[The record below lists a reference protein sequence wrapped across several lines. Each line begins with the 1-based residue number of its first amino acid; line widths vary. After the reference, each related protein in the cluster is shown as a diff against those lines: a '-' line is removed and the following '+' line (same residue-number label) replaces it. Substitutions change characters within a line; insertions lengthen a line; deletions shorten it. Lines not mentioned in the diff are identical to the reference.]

1 MDKWGAGLHSVARQL
16 AHLGASPGRG
26 DGIDDRCGFCCFQT
40 KAGILVPT
48 PGPRPVLTRDR
59 WFRHSRSRRRP
70 DRSGEPRMPL
80 SAARFRILLI
90 ALLAVS
96 FLGALDNTIVATSL
110 ATVAGQLGALEHMSW
125 IVVGYTLASTV
136 LLPVLGRLGD
146 GLGPRPVFLA
156 SLVVFVLASLACGFA
171 RDMTWLITARVV
183 QGMSSAG
190 LQLMSQTITARTTT
204 PRQRPKYMALI
215 GAAFPVAILIG
226 PVLGGLITDTWG
238 WPWVFWINVPVGIVA
253 FVLAAFAVPHLE
265 GGGSRAFDLAGA
277 VTMTVT
283 LTALVIAVTWAG
295 DPAQAASALIA
306 AIVAVAA
313 FVGFLLAER
322 RAAVPIVPLH
332 LFADRTVT
340 AGTAVSAIVGIG
352 LFSITSYLPT
362 YFQMAYRTSATVS
375 GLVPIATVF
384 GMLVSNLLSG
394 WLVSRTGH
402 YRAFPLLG
410 TTLGAAGLAVMA
422 VLPVGLPLW
431 APMAVM
437 AVVGLGTGA
446 FMSLI
451 VAVVQSAAPPSEV
464 GSATAVVNLV
474 RSVGSTVATAIIGG
488 VIGFGVA
495 ALLPSGLDAAALTP
509 AVVHG
514 APAAVQTEV
523 AEIYRGVF
531 APIFVALAITYALG
545 IVASALLPPG
555 RLPDT
560 HGSAVPEPRPVLVP
574 TLEEEQS

>member
-1 MDKWGAGLHSVARQL
+1 MQL
-16 AHLGASPGRG
+16 SP
-26 DGIDDRCGFCCFQT
+26 
-40 KAGILVPT
+40 
-48 PGPRPVLTRDR
+48 
-59 WFRHSRSRRRP
+59 
-70 DRSGEPRMPL
+70 
-80 SAARFRILLI
+80 ARFRALLV

-96 FLGALDNTIVATSL
+96 FLGALDNTVVATSL

-125 IVVGYTLASTV
+125 IVVGYTLASTA

-146 GLGPRPVFLA
+146 ALGPRPVFLV
-156 SLVVFVLASLACGFA
+156 SLLVFVLASLACGFA
-171 RDMTWLITARVV
+171 HDILWLITARVV

-204 PRQRPKYMALI
+204 PRQRPKYMAII

-226 PVLGGLITDTWG
+226 PVLGGLITDYWG
-238 WPWVFWINVPVGIVA
+238 WPWVFWVNVPVGLAA
-253 FVLAAFAVPHLE
+253 FVLALVAVPHLQ
-265 GGGSRAFDLAGA
+265 GGDQRIRFDAAGA
-277 VTMTVT
+277 VTMTVG
-283 LTALVIAVTWAG
+283 LSALVVAATWLG
-295 DPAQAASALIA
+295 DPQQSGATVVAAGVALVSLAGFAVAESRAAS
-306 AIVAVAA
+306 
-313 FVGFLLAER
+313 
-322 RAAVPIVPLH
+322 PIVPLR
-332 LFADRTVT
+332 LFADRTVA

-362 YFQMAYRTSATVS
+362 YFQMAYRTTATVS

-402 YRAFPLLG
+402 YRAFPLAG
-410 TTLGAAGLAVMA
+410 TALGAAGLGVMA
-422 VLPVGLPLW
+422 TLPVGLPLW
-431 APMAVM
+431 VPMAVM

-451 VAVVQSAAPPSEV
+451 VAVVQSAAPEGEI
-464 GSATAVVNLV
+464 GSVTAAVNLV
-474 RSVGSTVATAIIGG
+474 RSVGSTLTTALIGG

-495 ALLPSGLDAAALTP
+495 AALPAGVDAAALTP

-514 APAAVQTEV
+514 AAPALQLRV

-531 APIFVALAITYALG
+531 APIFVVLAVTYALG

-555 RLPDT
+555 RLPDAR
-560 HGSAVPEPRPVLVP
+560 GERIVPEPV
-574 TLEEEQS
+574 TA